1 MKDSFI
7 IPFTYEE
14 YLTDNPDEKPTKLH
28 DLERLTST
36 AKFHWKNGEI
46 EVILKAKV
54 RECVGQSLI
63 VGGVPADFNSGWIN
77 KLKWFIAGTSIYIM
91 DFVGTYEYG
100 ILYLSQSVNI
110 SVGQYINIKNY

>member
-1 MKDSFI
+1 MKNSFI

-14 YLTDNPDEKPTKLH
+14 YLTDNSNIKPNILYDFNKLIYIGI
-28 DLERLTST
+28 
-36 AKFHWKNGEI
+36 FNWKYRSIEI
-46 EVILKAKV
+46 LLKAKI
-54 RECVGQSLI
+54 RECTGQSLI
-63 VGGVPADFNSGWIN
+63 VGGVPADFNSEWIN
-77 KLKWFIAGTSIYIM
+77 KFKWFIAGTSIYIM